1 MKSLSLVLAAAL
13 VLAPMTRVWA
23 QDAPDTPPDLP
34 PGDDTIE
41 AVARG
46 EAVPFQG
53 MLLNTDTAIR
63 WTNRLLWYQ
72 QALRL
77 RSEHFDDAVV
87 MIQGSHAR
95 ELGLIE
101 ASYAREIEGLRQD
114 LRDQATAFARS
125 QDPVFYETWGFA
137 LALGVVLAGTLV
149 GFSAWALSS
158 AN

>member
-1 MKSLSLVLAAAL
+1 MKLLAL
-13 VLAPMTRVWA
+13 VLALAVGLAPLTRAHA
-23 QDAPDTPPDLP
+23 QDAADTPPDLP

-41 AVARG
+41 AVSQG
-46 EAVPFQG
+46 EAAPFQG

-63 WTNRLLWYQ
+63 WTNRLLWYR

-101 ASYAREIEGLRQD
+101 GSYGREIEGLRQD
-114 LRDQATAFARS
+114 LRDQAAAFAQS
-125 QDPVFYETWGFA
+125 QDPAFYETWGFA